1 MTTSSRSGRTCAQDR
16 HFVPLLCVLY
26 LFLSTFSMPGQAES
40 AAVGTAREAIG
51 TLVIVRVDGIE
62 ERLRGEG
69 ALALFEGDVL
79 RTDGQ
84 SSALIELNDGIQVGL
99 DRNTSFKII
108 SRWEKEQGST
118 RILRL
123 KEGVIWVKISGGS
136 KRFEVETPVA
146 IAAVKGTE
154 FIIETLKNGNSTLTV
169 IEGLVE
175 FGTAFGTCPIRT
187 STVSYAVP
195 GRKCTKPAKVDVKPA
210 VHWTAKLR
218 GGAAAPPPPPPPAPA
233 PPAET
238 ATALPVFWPP
248 PEASTRQKIPRDLLA
263 PRTAQGQTWGSV
275 ADRLEKALAD
285 NGYSSPGY
293 YLVPQGFALISQL
306 ERINPDATPAPSEV
320 RWKIKVDPVSIR
332 PFNLEAY
339 LKALLGEDAGLFRVI
354 AFVFTP
360 VPIVT
365 KGKASMEAAS
375 GWVEEGAST
384 LPQTLSQQAYGE
396 NMEATALIYE
406 FEVPSRGKPAR
417 LNKPSGHNGQQ
428 HLKAARILQAL
439 GG

>member
-1 MTTSSRSGRTCAQDR
+1 MTTSRGLGRARRKDR
-16 HFVPLLCVLY
+16 HFALLLCVLC
-26 LFLSTFSMPGQAES
+26 LFLSPFSMPGQAES

-51 TLVIVRVDGIE
+51 TLVVVRVDGIE
-62 ERLRGEG
+62 ERLRGAG

-84 SSALIELNDGIQVGL
+84 SSALIELNDGIQVGI

-108 SRWEKEQGST
+108 SRWEKAQGIT

-123 KEGVIWVKISGGS
+123 KEGVLWVKISGGS

-146 IAAVKGTE
+146 IAAVKETE

-210 VHWTAKLR
+210 AHWTAKLR
-218 GGAAAPPPPPPPAPA
+218 GGEATAAAPSK
-233 PPAET
+233 ET

-320 RWKIKVDPVSIR
+320 RWKIKVDPVSIK

-384 LPQTLSQQAYGE
+384 LPQTLSQQIYGE

>member
-1 MTTSSRSGRTCAQDR
+1 MTTSRGLGRARGKDR
-16 HFVPLLCVLY
+16 HFAPLLCVLC
-26 LFLSTFSMPGQAES
+26 LFLSPFSMPGQAES

-69 ALALFEGDVL
+69 ALALFEGDEL
-79 RTDGQ
+79 RTDGK

-99 DRNTSFKII
+99 DGNTSFKII
-108 SRWEKEQGST
+108 SRWEKEQGIT
-118 RILRL
+118 PILRL
-123 KEGVIWVKISGGS
+123 KEGVLWVKISGGP

-146 IAAVKGTE
+146 IAAVKETE
-154 FIIETLKNGNSTLTV
+154 FVIEVLKNGNSTLTV

-195 GRKCTKPAKVDVKPA
+195 GRKCTKPAKADVKPA
-210 VHWTAKLR
+210 AHWTAKLR
-218 GGAAAPPPPPPPAPA
+218 GREATAAARPT
-233 PPAET
+233 ET

-320 RWKIKVDPVSIR
+320 RWKIKVDPVSIK